1 MDKSFVTAVK
11 GVQYSYDMVSH
22 SVTRK
27 YVEKDRIIYAWTNI
41 GTVAN
46 QNVRYLGEG
55 LIVLERSSAAPSSS
69 TLLKNWHRVHAEQMD
84 SPLAPSSASVSETE
98 RFKVTGLKTLSQNTA
113 AYFSSLENVL
123 MEAASNKFSGE
134 PFPLCVT

>member
-1 MDKSFVTAVK
+1 MDKSFVTSVK
-11 GVQYSYDMVSH
+11 GVQFSFEMVSH

-27 YVEKDRIIYAWTNI
+27 FVEKDRVIYAWTNI

-46 QNVRYLGEG
+46 QSVRYLGEG
-55 LIVLERSSAAPSSS
+55 LIVLERSTSGS
-69 TLLKNWHRVHAEQMD
+69 TLLKTWHRVHAEQMN
-84 SPLAPSSASVSETE
+84 SQLNPSLTSAAETE

-123 MEAASNKFSGE
+123 MEAASNKISFE
-134 PFPLCVT
+134 PFPLCAT